1 MSSTSTLDTLVS
13 MTRELLDEASVRLAN
28 SRKSAKQAK
37 DFLDT
42 LLSYRSDYITE
53 MQRLMSDGM
62 SAMTLGH
69 YRSFVGSLD
78 KAISQAG
85 TTLQGLEKSVNDN
98 QANWIDQHQKVNAYE
113 TLIDRRAKTLRTKE
127 SRQEQ
132 RQTDEISAQ
141 LRVRRSANALSSPGF

>member
-1 MSSTSTLDTLVS
+1 MSNTSTLDTLVQ
-13 MTRELLDEASVRLAN
+13 MTRELLDEASIRLAN

-42 LLSYRSDYITE
+42 LLSYRSDYISE
-53 MQRLMSDGM
+53 MQRLMRDGM

-78 KAISQAG
+78 HAIVQAN
-85 TTLQGLEKSVNDN
+85 TTLKGIEQSVSDN

-141 LRVRRSANALSSPGF
+141 LRVRRSTNALSSPGF

>member
-1 MSSTSTLDTLVS
+1 MSSTSALDTLVE

-37 DFLDT
+37 DFMDT
-42 LLSYRSDYITE
+42 LLSYRSDYTGE
-53 MQRLMSDGM
+53 MQRLMRDGM
-62 SAMTLGH
+62 SAMTLSH

-78 KAISQAG
+78 NAIQQAS
-85 TTLQGLEKSVNDN
+85 TTLKGLEKSVDAN

-113 TLIDRRAKTLRTKE
+113 TLIDRRVKTQKVKE

-141 LRVRRSANALSSPGF
+141 LRVRRSYNALSSPGF